1 MPYVVPR
8 PHNPNAVNAQGLISL
23 QRVAGNSTG
32 AVVDPADSDYGGPTF
47 EDILFSNRATTLYDV
62 AGGYD
67 PVLLQS
73 IYNSLTPS
81 DGPSPQIGAGAPNVL
96 GGVKTAAD
104 KAKDIADALLVQ
116 IKEFLRF
123 YEQAQLVLNPV
134 TKKATIVFGTPPAG
148 QPVIQAGNLPRSN
161 TNVGVTTGIPILD
174 QAINSVLNK
183 PGGLKDS
190 GSIRQAVID
199 IIAEQSGL
207 PYAATAA
214 ILGKDLET
222 IVATVYADVANTAA
236 TVGINF
242 LGEEEDD
249 VVDNVIKNTDTAD
262 SIVTDTDT
270 STDTA
275 DSIVTGT
282 GTDDSIVTGTG
293 TDDPYSIVTGAD
305 TGDSIVTGTGAGD
318 STSIVTG
325 TDTGDSIVTGTGA
338 GDSTSKIGR
347 AHV

>member
-81 DGPSPQIGAGAPNVL
+81 DGPSPQIGAGAPNADETILSNVL
-96 GGVKTAAD
+96 GGVKNAAD

-116 IKEFLRF
+116 IKELFPF

-161 TNVGVTTGIPILD
+161 TNVGVTTGIPIID

-199 IIAEQSGL
+199 IIAKQSGL
-207 PYAATAA
+207 PSAATAGL
-214 ILGKDLET
+214 LG
-222 IVATVYADVANTAA
+222 
-236 TVGINF
+236 
-242 LGEEEDD
+242 
-249 VVDNVIKNTDTAD
+249 
-262 SIVTDTDT
+262 
-270 STDTA
+270 
-275 DSIVTGT
+275 
-282 GTDDSIVTGTG
+282 
-293 TDDPYSIVTGAD
+293 
-305 TGDSIVTGTGAGD
+305 
-318 STSIVTG
+318 
-325 TDTGDSIVTGTGA
+325 
-338 GDSTSKIGR
+338 
-347 AHV
+347 